1 LAVYGTD
8 RKRVENLAASE
19 KGLDDLLNDHLP
31 YLQAEVVWAARE
43 EMARTVEDVLA
54 RRTRALLLDS
64 SAAAKAA
71 PRVAEILAKELHRD
85 KGWQMKQ
92 VEDFCTL
99 ARIYQLRGT
108 N

>member
-1 LAVYGTD
+1 
-8 RKRVENLAASE
+8 
-19 KGLDDLLNDHLP
+19 
-31 YLQAEVVWAARE
+31 
-43 EMARTVEDVLA
+43 MARTVEDVLA

-85 KGWQMKQ
+85 ASWQMKQ

-99 ARIYQLRGT
+99 AKIYQLRGT